1 MSTTDIYNYHKVDD
15 AVTTSGQ
22 PTIPQLES
30 AAKEGVV
37 TIINLGLLGQS
48 YSLED
53 EAGLVRSLG
62 MDYYHIPVDWENP
75 TEENF
80 ADFENLLNRLPAGK
94 MLIHCAANYRA
105 SAFYA
110 LYALRNLDWS
120 ETRAETLMLP
130 IWQGSHYPAWE
141 EFIQHIKDHNG
152 SLKSKGDSSG

>member
-15 AVTTSGQ
+15 TVATSGQ

-30 AAKEGVV
+30 VAEEGVV

-48 YSLED
+48 YSLEH
-53 EAGLVRSLG
+53 EAGLVSSLG
-62 MDYYHIPVDWENP
+62 MDYYHIPVDWDNP

-80 ADFENLLNRLPAGK
+80 TDFEKLINRLPAGK

-120 ETRAETLMLP
+120 EARAEALMSP
-130 IWQGSHYPAWE
+130 IWKGSHYPVWE
-141 EFIQHIKDHNG
+141 DFIRSIKRQTSPSN
-152 SLKSKGDSSG
+152 